1 MLDLKL
7 LATFREVVVRGSF
20 SDAATALG
28 YTQPAVSQ
36 HIGRL
41 ERELGMKLI
50 VRQARA
56 VRATAAG
63 EVLLRHAAALLDG
76 ARRAEEEVR
85 AYAGVARPRVRL
97 GAFQSAASGLL
108 PEVARDLRQADLGLE
123 LRVLE
128 PEPAIDELRAGR
140 LDVALLIESDL
151 RPAPRM
157 TGVELLHVCEDEMLV
172 AVPCGH
178 RLAHR
183 QVVELADLR
192 EEPWVITEVGG
203 TCADSNVVL
212 RACRDA
218 GFEPDIRFETD
229 DYHALQGM
237 AAAGMGV
244 AMLPRMAT
252 TSVRDDV
259 VVLPL
264 RGRPPARRILA
275 AVTEG
280 ERSPEVDRVLEALR
294 TAARALHG
302 RPALAVA

>member
-7 LATFREVVVRGSF
+7 LATFREVAVRGSF
-20 SDAATALG
+20 SDAAAALG

-36 HIGRL
+36 HVARL
-41 ERELGMKLI
+41 ERELGTKLLE
-50 VRQARA
+50 RQARA

-76 ARRAEEEVR
+76 ARRAEEEVK
-85 AYAGVARPRVRL
+85 ALAGAARPRVRL

-108 PEVARDLRQADLGLE
+108 PEVARELRQTDVGLE
-123 LRVLE
+123 LRVIE
-128 PEPAIDELRAGR
+128 ADPALHELRAGR
-140 LDVALLIESDL
+140 LDVALVVESDL
-151 RPAPRM
+151 RPAPQVP
-157 TGVELLHVCEDEMLV
+157 GVELLHVCEDEMLV
-172 AVPCGH
+172 AVPCDH

-183 QVVELADLR
+183 AAVDLAELRD
-192 EEPWVITEVGG
+192 EPWVITDVGG

-218 GFEPDIRFETD
+218 GFEPEIRFETD

-275 AVTEG
+275 AVAEG
-280 ERSPEVDRVLEALR
+280 TRSAEVDHVLEALR
-294 TAARALHG
+294 DAARALAG
-302 RPALAVA
+302 RPALAAA